1 VELEGAMRERGKTA
15 VKVLLVG
22 SYLFVVFGILLP
34 QVIDY
39 DDVIDAI
46 ARTPASWLLVVLI
59 AGIIGWFAEGAATGA
74 FLPRL
79 GLRRGGALYLSTA
92 AIGSSIPG
100 PIKLAVAFRM
110 LKDWAF
116 TSEEAVLGLS
126 LSGLATQASKLILPI
141 VALAALSITG
151 SIPGWGLLA
160 AALLCVP
167 VALGAIVGAWVLRS
181 EAFARRVGAFANR
194 AGEAVMRRVH
204 RPAPDL
210 SEQLLDFRT
219 SAKDLIIARAW
230 AAILTQAIARSM
242 GFVTLTISLR
252 AVGIGPEVLP
262 TDVILATYAAVMAI
276 TLIPIAPG
284 GAGLP
289 EILYIGI
296 FTSIAA
302 DPSLDDVI
310 AAGVMLFRAVT
321 WFLPIPVGYV
331 VLLVHQRRRGRT
343 RTVEDID
350 DVVPLDGMP
359 EEAVG

>member
-1 VELEGAMRERGKTA
+1 MRERGKTA
-15 VKVLLVG
+15 AKVLLVG
-22 SYLFVVFGILLP
+22 GYLFVVFGILLP

-39 DDVIDAI
+39 EDVIDAI
-46 ARTPASWLLVVLI
+46 ARTPASWLLVVLL

-100 PIKLAVAFRM
+100 PIKLAVAFRL

-116 TSEEAVLGLS
+116 SSEEAVLGLS

-141 VALAALSITG
+141 IALAALSITG

-167 VALGAIVGAWVLRS
+167 VALGAIVATWVLRS

-219 SAKDLIIARAW
+219 AAKDLILARAW

-252 AVGIGPEVLP
+252 AVGIGPDVLP

-296 FTSIAA
+296 FSRVAA
-302 DPSLDDVI
+302 DPAMDDVI

-331 VLLVHQRRRGRT
+331 VLLVHQRRRGRS

-350 DVVPLDGMP
+350 DVVPIDGVP
-359 EEAVG
+359 EEAAT

>member
-1 VELEGAMRERGKTA
+1 MRERGKTA
-15 VKVLLVG
+15 AKVLLVG
-22 SYLFVVFGILLP
+22 GYLFVVFAILLP

-39 DDVIDAI
+39 DDVIAAI
-46 ARTPASWLLVVLI
+46 VDTPPQWLLIVLL
-59 AGIIGWFAEGAATGA
+59 AGIVGWFAEGAATGA

-100 PIKLAVAFRM
+100 PIKLAVAFRL
-110 LKDWAF
+110 LKDWRF
-116 TSEEAVLGLS
+116 TNEEAVLGLS

-141 VALAALSITG
+141 IALAALSITG
-151 SIPGWGLLA
+151 SLPGWGLLA
-160 AALLCVP
+160 AALLMIP
-167 VALGAIVGAWVLRS
+167 VALGALVGAWVLRS
-181 EAFARRVGAFANR
+181 EAFARRVGAFADR
-194 AGEAVMRRVH
+194 AGEAVMRRMH

-210 SEQLLDFRT
+210 SDQLMDFRT
-219 SAKDLIIARAW
+219 AAKDVIIARAW

-242 GFVTLTISLR
+242 GFVTLTLSLR
-252 AVGIGPEVLP
+252 AVGIGPDVLP
-262 TDVILATYAAVMAI
+262 LDVILATYATVMAI

-296 FTSIAA
+296 FTAYVA
-302 DPSLDDVI
+302 NPLQDDTI

-331 VLLVHQRRRGRT
+331 VLLVHQRRRGRS

-350 DVVPLDGMP
+350 DVVPLDAVP
-359 EEAVG
+359 EEAAT